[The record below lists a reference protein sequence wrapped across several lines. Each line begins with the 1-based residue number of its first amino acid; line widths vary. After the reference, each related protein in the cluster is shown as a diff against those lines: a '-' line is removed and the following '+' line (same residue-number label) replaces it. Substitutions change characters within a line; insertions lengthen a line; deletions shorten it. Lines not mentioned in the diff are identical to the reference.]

1 MKNSITR
8 VDALNMA
15 LSLIDGALCST
26 IDAADAPKWD
36 AAVEVIKGIRDSIAK
51 QNARKPEHKTP
62 TKVQVANEGFKAEIL
77 AFLSDGKHVTVSD
90 IIKGVASLNEETTQ
104 KVSALMRLLKLE
116 GKVDKEVVKG
126 KTLFY
131 LI

>member
-1 MKNSITR
+1 MKNSLTYSEAISRAIATLIAYSDEQEGTEDT
-8 VDALNMA
+8 VATLYAL
-15 LSLIDGALCST
+15 
-26 IDAADAPKWD
+26 
-36 AAVEVIKGIRDSIAK
+36 RDSIDKRNSRAS
-51 QNARKPEHKTP
+51 EHKTP

-90 IIKGVASLNEETTQ
+90 IIKGVASLNGETTQ

-126 KTLFY
+126 KTLFF

>member
-1 MKNSITR
+1 MKNSLTYSEAISRAIATLIAYSDEQEGTEDT
-8 VDALNMA
+8 VATLYAL
-15 LSLIDGALCST
+15 
-26 IDAADAPKWD
+26 
-36 AAVEVIKGIRDSIAK
+36 RDSIDKRNSRAS
-51 QNARKPEHKTP
+51 EHKTP
-62 TKVQVANEGFKAEIL
+62 TKTQVANEGFKAEIL
-77 AFLSDGKHVTVSD
+77 VFLSDGKHVTVSD
-90 IIKGVASLNEETTQ
+90 IIKGVASLNGETTQ